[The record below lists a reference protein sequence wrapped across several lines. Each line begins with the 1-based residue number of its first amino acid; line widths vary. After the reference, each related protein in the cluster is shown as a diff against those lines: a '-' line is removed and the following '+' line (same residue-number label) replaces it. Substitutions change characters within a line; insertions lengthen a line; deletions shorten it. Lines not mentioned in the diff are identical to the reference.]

1 MDRRPDAL
9 APADAPPI
17 RVLGEVAWF
26 CEDRGFGFVRP
37 DDGGADVFV
46 TWHALPGAGF
56 RTLREGQRCSFAREQ
71 DQHGPV
77 ATEVHLLA

>member
-9 APADAPPI
+9 SPADAPPI

-37 DDGGADVFV
+37 DDGGRGRLRDLAR
-46 TWHALPGAGF
+46 PAGC
-56 RTLREGQRCSFAREQ
+56 RVPHPA
-71 DQHGPV
+71 
-77 ATEVHLLA
+77 